1 MRQQQFHGARQR
13 WPVAISLWLALAGP
27 AISQD
32 AAAPAPASP
41 WPDPSTAPAEIL
53 DIGRIRASLML
64 DGTNA
69 RDRGV
74 VVGDRGHILVS
85 ESRSEWR
92 QVPVPTRSMLTAV
105 TAVDNR
111 LWAVG
116 HDQVIVYSS
125 DGGLTWTLQHH
136 DTASEGPL
144 LDVLF
149 LDSEKGYA
157 IGAYGQF
164 LSTTDGGANWNV
176 QSISDRASG
185 RAAPAPPAAD
195 DPAGDAPADDADE
208 YEDDSGLASTDMG
221 EDEGDPHLNAIA
233 RTSAGLLI
241 VGEAGS
247 TYRSTDDGASW
258 TRGDLPYE
266 GSMFGLVALDNDA
279 VVAFGLRG
287 NAFKT
292 RDLGLSWERLETGT
306 EATLLGGAAVPGAR
320 AVLVGASG
328 TVLLLSADSTTLR
341 GFGFPD
347 GGVMSAVLPI
357 SEGEFLTIGENGLA
371 PYQPN

>member
-1 MRQQQFHGARQR
+1 MHGARHR
-13 WPVAISLWLALAGP
+13 LLIALNGLFLVAGVHA
-27 AISQD
+27 QQETT
-32 AAAPAPASP
+32 PAPAASA
-41 WPDPSTAPAEIL
+41 WQDPSTAPAEVL
-53 DIGRIRASLML
+53 DITRIRTSLLL
-64 DGTNA
+64 DATSA

-105 TAVDNR
+105 SAVDNR

-136 DTASEGPL
+136 DTMAEGPL

-149 LDSEKGYA
+149 LDSEQGYA

-164 LSTTDGGANWNV
+164 LSTSDAGASWQV
-176 QSISDRASG
+176 ETISDRTTSDATQ
-185 RAAPAPPAAD
+185 PAAD
-195 DPAGDAPADDADE
+195 AADAGEHADE
-208 YEDDSGLASTDMG
+208 DLASTDMG
-221 EDEGDPHLNAIA
+221 EDEGDPHLNAIV
-233 RTSAGLLI
+233 RNSAGLLI

-247 TYRSTDDGASW
+247 VYRSTDGGQTW
-258 TRGDLPYE
+258 TSGELPYE

-287 NAFKT
+287 NAFIT
-292 RDLGLSWERLETGT
+292 RDLGVSWERLDTGT

-320 AVLVGASG
+320 AVLVGTSG
-328 TVLLLSADSTTLR
+328 TVLLLPADSDTLR
-341 GFGFPD
+341 GYSFPE
-347 GGVMSAVLPI
+347 GGVMSAVLAI
-357 SEGEFLTIGENGLA
+357 SESEFLTIGENGLA
-371 PYQPN
+371 AYQPN